1 MSTEPIIKVSNLTLH
16 FGAFLALDNLNF
28 EISHGA
34 MVVIIGPNGGGKT
47 TLIHTL
53 LGLLK
58 ADSGEINILGHAPG
72 KVPPRKLGYVPQV
85 KLLDRSF
92 PARALELVVTGL
104 TLRWPWRITEE
115 QKASAL
121 ACMEQIGVAHLHNK
135 NIAAL
140 SGGELQRV
148 YLARSLVRKPQLLML
163 DEPGAGMDV
172 SSGHEMYHI
181 LERYQKESGATVMMI
196 THDWE
201 GARFHASHAL
211 LLRRKLL
218 DFGIAKE
225 VAQQDKLLKLF
236 GHAGHL
242 QASHEGDAHA

>member
-1 MSTEPIIKVSNLTLH
+1 MNTEPIIKVSDLTLH
-16 FGAFLALDNLNF
+16 FGNFLALDKVSF
-28 EISHGA
+28 EIPRGA
-34 MVVIIGPNGGGKT
+34 MVAIIGPNGGGKT

-53 LGLLK
+53 LGLIK
-58 ADSGEINILGHAPG
+58 ADSGEISVMGHAPG
-72 KVPPRKLGYVPQV
+72 KVPPRQLGYVPQV

-92 PARALELVVTGL
+92 PAKALELVVTGL
-104 TLRWPWRITEE
+104 TLRWPWRITAE
-115 QKASAL
+115 QKANAIAS
-121 ACMEQIGVAHLHNK
+121 MEQIGVAHLADK
-135 NIAAL
+135 NVAAL

-181 LERYQKESGATVMMI
+181 LEGYQKESGATIMMI

-211 LLRRKLL
+211 LLRRRLL

-225 VAQQDKLLKLF
+225 VAQQDKLLELF